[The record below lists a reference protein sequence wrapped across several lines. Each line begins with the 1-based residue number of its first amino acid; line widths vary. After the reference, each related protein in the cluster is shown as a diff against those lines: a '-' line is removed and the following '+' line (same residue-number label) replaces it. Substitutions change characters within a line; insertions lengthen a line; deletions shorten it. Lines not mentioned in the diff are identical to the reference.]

1 MIRFYIL
8 PLLFFTITTQATNV
22 NISGV
27 VKNSKT
33 NAAISGADVKLK
45 KLGMSTST
53 NSDGAFTFTKTSINV
68 IAKDIHIVRDGN
80 LTFSLESDGNVNIR
94 ISDLSGRVHSM
105 LSYSKLKQGTWKL
118 VPPSLQPGL
127 YVCTFKTETE
137 NFSVRYLVSKQSIVS
152 NGEVHKDAG
161 LSDMYHGDV
170 MTLEKMQTSNNVDTI
185 IVTKSGYKTAQ
196 VALASYSKTD
206 LNITLEEE
214 TANSDDATIVPDP
227 SWICYMATGI
237 PPPQLGTLAFKV
249 TMQIDKV
256 YNVGKT
262 QFGDRQL
269 IVIKGGTI
277 KGDKI
282 DATLLNGGMD
292 MELTLSTGS
301 KELEQINIFKTKDNN
316 QVLMRNAGVAPSGS
330 NIVRT
335 VFDFEAPNSYGWLN
349 TGKFVGNRIVDTAAK
364 TITFDVY
371 DISNVALP
379 EKKVQIKDPDGVT
392 NQTWDCVTLSGNKSS
407 TVVFTETVT
416 LGGSVGISGKRG
428 SRNIIPITGG
438 TTTGKVNGKILNCG
452 ADYQLNGSLDARYA
466 LAPNDGEIILVRNC
480 GPGDK
485 LIPVFEAKA
494 SGNYAFLNKIA
505 FFSSPPG
512 GAGSGVSITFYEKQ

>member
-1 MIRFYIL
+1 M
-8 PLLFFTITTQATNV
+8 LLVTISTVQANTV

-27 VKNSKT
+27 VKDSKK
-33 NAAISGADVKLK
+33 NALVSGADVKLK
-45 KLGMSTST
+45 KLGMSTTT
-53 NSDGAFTFTKTSINV
+53 NNDGAFSFTKTSINE
-68 IAKDIHIVRDGN
+68 IANKMHIVRDGN

-105 LSYSKLKQGTWKL
+105 LSNSKLQQGTWKL
-118 VPPSLQPGL
+118 VPPTLQPGL
-127 YVCTFKTETE
+127 YVCTFKTEKE
-137 NFSVRYLVSKQSIVS
+137 NFSVRYLTSKNSIVS
-152 NGEVHKDAG
+152 NGAVRKDAG
-161 LSDMYHGDV
+161 SSDMSHGDV

-185 IVTKSGYKTAQ
+185 VVTKSGYKAAQ
-196 VALASYSKTD
+196 VGLSSYSKTY
-206 LNITLEEE
+206 LNIALEEE
-214 TANSDDATIVPDP
+214 TASGDDATIVPDP
-227 SWICYMATGI
+227 SWICYMAAGI
-237 PPPQLGTLAFKV
+237 PPPQLGKLAFKV

-256 YNVGKT
+256 YTMGKT

-269 IVIKGGTI
+269 IVIKSGTI

-301 KELEQINIFKTKDNN
+301 KELEQINIFKTKENN
-316 QVLMRNAGVAPSGS
+316 PVLMRNAGVAPSGS
-330 NIVRT
+330 TTVRT
-335 VFDFEAPNSYGWLN
+335 VFDFEASNSSSYGWLN
-349 TGKFVGNRIVDTAAK
+349 SGKFVGNRIVDTVAEI
-364 TITFDVY
+364 ITFDVY
-371 DISNVALP
+371 DISSVTNP

-392 NQTWDCVTLSGNKSS
+392 NQTWDCVTLNGNKSTS
-407 TVVFTETVT
+407 VVFTETVS
-416 LGGSVGISGKRG
+416 LGGSVSIGASKRG

-438 TTTGKVNGKILNCG
+438 KTTGKVNGNILNCG
-452 ADYQLNGSLDARYA
+452 ADYQLSGLDARYA

-480 GPGDK
+480 GPMDK

-505 FFSSPPG
+505 FFSSAPG